1 MESKNKTT
9 IIAEP
14 GKQEVIITREF
25 DFPRDMVFKAY
36 TNPDLYPQWIGP
48 RGLTTTLEKYEAHN
62 GGSWRFTQKDPNGSE
77 YGFHGVFHEVLAPE
91 RIIQTFE
98 FDGLPEKGHVI
109 LETLRFE
116 ELPGGRT
123 KLVGQS
129 LFQSMADRDGM
140 VQSGMEHGVV
150 ESYERLDEILTSL
163 QMENN

>member
-1 MESKNKTT
+1 MASKNKTT

-36 TNPDLYPQWIGP
+36 TNPALYPQWIGP
-48 RGLTTTLEKYEAHN
+48 RGLTTTLEKYEAHD
-62 GGSWRFTQKDPNGSE
+62 GGTWRFTQKDSNGSE

-91 RIIQTFE
+91 RIIQSFE
-98 FDGLPEKGHVI
+98 FAGFPEKGHVI

-129 LFQSMADRDGM
+129 VFQSMADRDGM

-150 ESYERLDEILTSL
+150 ESYERLDEILASL